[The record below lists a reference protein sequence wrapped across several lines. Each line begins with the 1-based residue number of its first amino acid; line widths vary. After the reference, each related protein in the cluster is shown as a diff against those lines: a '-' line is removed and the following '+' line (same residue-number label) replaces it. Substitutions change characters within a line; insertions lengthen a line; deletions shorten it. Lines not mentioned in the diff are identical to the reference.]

1 MEFVGR
7 ESWEEALVNFLRVA
21 NLFPDSQAVPIS
33 VYEAGYCYYKLENRE
48 KAVEYFR
55 RFVYTCPIYELFPYG
70 VYHLLDLEI
79 ARGNA
84 PKALEDYG
92 ALRPVRLEDSSGVLH
107 KDYARVLEALHR
119 QTGGGKPDILRDLIA
134 ELDAYGARYP
144 GSAAAPEIALLK
156 GRLTYTY
163 LDKTEGA
170 RMLNELRQRYRSEKN
185 ITGEVEKILH
195 GG

>member
-1 MEFVGR
+1 
-7 ESWEEALVNFLRVA
+7 
-21 NLFPDSQAVPIS
+21 
-33 VYEAGYCYYKLENRE
+33 VYEAGLCYSKLKNRD

-55 RFVYTCPIYELFPYG
+55 RSVYAFPIYELFPYG

-79 ARGNA
+79 AGGNVA
-84 PKALEDYG
+84 KALEDYD

-107 KDYARVLEALHR
+107 RDYARVLEALHKAS
-119 QTGGGKPDILRDLIA
+119 GGERADILRDLTA
-134 ELDAYGARYP
+134 ELDAFGARYP

-156 GRLTYTY
+156 GRLIYTY

-170 RMLNELRQRYRSEKN
+170 RMLNEIRQRYRGEKN